1 MASRLLIDH
10 VSKTFGRTVVLRDV
24 RLEIAAGEIHGLVGQ
39 NGSGK
44 STVIKVLSGVHP
56 PDPGASVQVDGKAL
70 ALPLTPR
77 EMTANGLSF
86 VHQNLGLDDRATVI
100 ENVRIGRYAVG
111 RVSRRIRWNQ
121 EADAVAATLARLGA
135 PDLNPYATVGSLD
148 HAGRATVAIARAV
161 QDVEPG
167 AGCIVFDEST
177 QSLPRDV
184 LEDFYAQVRGIAGS
198 GTSVLIVS
206 HRLDEV
212 LALCDRVTVLEDG
225 AVTLAAQST
234 ASLTEAELGRMI
246 MGDAATVMRD
256 AAPDRAPVTTTTP
269 AVLSVTGLAG
279 GAVRDV
285 DLSVREGEIVGLIGN
300 ADSGYDVVP
309 YLLGGVIAASG
320 GTMTTGSTSLPAGR
334 LTPAE
339 AARRG
344 VALVPAGRAEQGIAV
359 RMLALDN
366 LVLPRLVA
374 HGRGFVRRHWQL
386 DEFRA
391 AIDRLGLTPPD
402 PYLHAGSLSGGNQQK
417 LLLAKWLLGRPSVL
431 LVHEPVQAVD
441 VGARADIL
449 AELQRQAAQG
459 VGVLIVSLETQ
470 DLASICDRVLIVRDG
485 MVADEVT
492 GDRLTAH
499 GLLDLVYP
507 EGTEAL
513 HDAA

>member
-1 MASRLLIDH
+1 MSSRLLIDH
-10 VSKTFGRTVVLRDV
+10 VSKTFGRTTVLRDV

-56 PDPGASVQVDGKAL
+56 PDAGASVQVDGRAL

-111 RVSRRIRWNQ
+111 RVSRRIRWDR
-121 EADAVAATLARLGA
+121 EADTVAATLARLGA
-135 PDLNPYATVGSLD
+135 PHLNPYATVGSLD

-184 LEDFYAQVRGIAGS
+184 LEDFYSQVRGIAAS

-225 AVTLAAQST
+225 AVTLAAHST
-234 ASLTEAELGRMI
+234 ASLTEAELGRLI
-246 MGDAATVMRD
+246 MGDARTTERD
-256 AAPDRAPVTTTTP
+256 APERRPVAAAAAPVLR
-269 AVLSVTGLAG
+269 VEGLAG
-279 GAVRDV
+279 GAVRRV
-285 DLSVREGEIVGLIGN
+285 DLAVRQGEVVGLIGN

-309 YLLGGVIAASG
+309 YLIGGVVAATG
-320 GTMTTGSTSLPAGR
+320 GTVTTGSSSSPAAR

-339 AARRG
+339 ASRRG
-344 VALVPAGRAEQGIAV
+344 IALVPAARAEQGIAV

-366 LVLPRLVA
+366 LVLPRLA
-374 HGRGFVRRHWQL
+374 RHGRGFVRRHWQL
-386 DEFRA
+386 EEFRTA
-391 AIDRLGLTPPD
+391 VDRLGLTPPD

-459 VGVLIVSLETQ
+459 VGVLIVSLETE

-485 MVADEVT
+485 TVADEVT
-492 GDRLTAH
+492 GERLTPH